1 LIKGLLDTKISDFN
15 VVPNKNNNNGNRMK
29 SHSLS
34 VLITVSILGLTAC
47 SQQQASNKTIQPKS
61 NISSKTYYVDTQKQ
75 KAQQVVF
82 QRQQHAQKQAEQK
95 AAQQRAAQQR
105 AAQQKAAQQRAAQQL
120 ARQQALHRQA
130 TSQQQVNSSQV
141 GANRDLSEL
150 YGIGD
155 KIFKNET
162 GGRID
167 QLTHWNLRED
177 FASMGIGHFTWYPA
191 NRAQRFGNTFPG
203 LLDYLVKNGVQL
215 PQWVQAARFQGAPWR
230 TREELMRA
238 KNTPEVKQF
247 SQLLYNTRHLQAK
260 YIMDR
265 AMRAMP
271 KLVKKTPP
279 HLRNLVA
286 NNLNAVANS
295 RGGRYVLVDYT
306 NFKGEGLNR
315 TGGYKGQNWGLLQV
329 LEEMRPS
336 QPGPQALN
344 EFANAS
350 MRVLER
356 RVRNS
361 DPKRNERKWLPGWRN
376 RTNTYRNPI

>member
-1 LIKGLLDTKISDFN
+1 MLLNNIIYLVPSSPISGEICSLIYNIFTLESKRLKK
-15 VVPNKNNNNGNRMK
+15 PYQYKNNNKNGIRMK
-29 SHSLS
+29 SSSIALMA
-34 VLITVSILGLTAC
+34 LSILSLTAC
-47 SQQQASNKTIQPKS
+47 SQQSARTNSNPAAST
-61 NISSKTYYVDTQKQ
+61 KTYYVEAEKQ
-75 KAQQVVF
+75 QAQQVVF
-82 QRQQHAQKQAEQK
+82 QSQTKPQATPKPKQ
-95 AAQQRAAQQR
+95 RPVV
-105 AAQQKAAQQRAAQQL
+105 
-120 ARQQALHRQA
+120 HRQA
-130 TSQQQVNSSQV
+130 TSRQQVRRPVVQPKPQ
-141 GANRDLSEL
+141 GAAGDISEL

-155 KIFKNET
+155 KIFRNET

-191 NRAQRFGNTFPG
+191 NRKQRFGNTFPG

-215 PQWVQAARFQGAPWR
+215 PQWVQRARFEGAPWR
-230 TREELMRA
+230 TREQLMRA
-238 KNTPEVKQF
+238 KNTPEVQQF
-247 SQLLYNTRHLQAK
+247 SQLLYDTRHLQAK

-279 HLRNLVA
+279 RLRQHVA

-315 TGGYKGQNWGLLQV
+315 NGGYKGQNWGLLQV

-336 QPGPQALN
+336 QVGSQALN
-344 EFANAS
+344 EFADAS

-361 DPKRNERKWLPGWRN
+361 DPRRNERKWLPGWRN

>member
-1 LIKGLLDTKISDFN
+1 
-15 VVPNKNNNNGNRMK
+15 MK
-29 SHSLS
+29 SHSLN
-34 VLITVSILGLTAC
+34 VLMALSAFSLVSC
-47 SQQQASNKTIQPKS
+47 SQQTAKVQPLS
-61 NISSKTYYVDTQKQ
+61 TSSTKTYYVE
-75 KAQQVVF
+75 AERQQAKKVVF
-82 QRQQHAQKQAEQK
+82 QASKIPQVRPVP
-95 AAQQRAAQQR
+95 
-105 AAQQKAAQQRAAQQL
+105 
-120 ARQQALHRQA
+120 HRQT
-130 TSQQQVNSSQV
+130 TSQQQVKRPVIQKPKPVASRVQ
-141 GANRDLSEL
+141 GQGGDITEL

-167 QLTHWNLRED
+167 QLSHWNLRED

-191 NRAQRFGNTFPG
+191 GRKQRYGNTFPG

-215 PQWVQAARFQGAPWR
+215 PQWVQRARFEGAPWR
-230 TREELMRA
+230 TREQLMQA

-271 KLVKKTPP
+271 KLVKTTPP

-306 NFKGEGLNR
+306 NFKGEGLSRN
-315 TGGYKGQNWGLLQV
+315 GGYKGQNWGLLQV
-329 LEEMRPS
+329 LEDMRPS
-336 QPGPQALN
+336 QVGPQALN
-344 EFANAS
+344 EFADAS
-350 MRVLER
+350 MRILER

>member
-1 LIKGLLDTKISDFN
+1 
-15 VVPNKNNNNGNRMK
+15 MK
-29 SHSLS
+29 SHSLN
-34 VLITVSILGLTAC
+34 VLLVVSALSLTSC
-47 SQQQASNKTIQPKS
+47 SQQASKRSTIQPKPATS
-61 NISSKTYYVDTQKQ
+61 TKTIFVDAQKQ
-75 KAQQVVF
+75 KAQQVIF
-82 QRQQHAQKQAEQK
+82 QRQQQAKLQ
-95 AAQQRAAQQR
+95 AQQRARQFQA
-105 AAQQKAAQQRAAQQL
+105 QKA
-120 ARQQALHRQA
+120 RQAALHRQ
-130 TSQQQVNSSQV
+130 TLSQQQARRAQV
-141 GANRDLSEL
+141 QVQRPVAPRPQGDVSEL

-155 KIFKNET
+155 KIFRNET

-215 PQWVQAARFQGAPWR
+215 PQWVQIARFQGAPWR

-247 SQLLYNTRHLQAK
+247 SQLLYDTRHLQAK

-279 HLRNLVA
+279 HLRSHVA

-315 TGGYKGQNWGLLQV
+315 NGGYKGQNWGLLQV

-336 QPGPQALN
+336 RPGPQALN
-344 EFANAS
+344 EFADAS

-361 DPKRNERKWLPGWRN
+361 DPRRNERKWLPGWRN

>member
-1 LIKGLLDTKISDFN
+1 
-15 VVPNKNNNNGNRMK
+15 MK
-29 SHSLS
+29 SHSLN
-34 VLITVSILGLTAC
+34 VLVPASLAVAVLSLSAC
-47 SQQQASNKTIQPKS
+47 SQQASKQGTIKS
-61 NISSKTYYVDTQKQ
+61 KPSTSTKTYYVETQKQ
-75 KAQQVVF
+75 QPKQVVF
-82 QRQQHAQKQAEQK
+82 QQQVRPQTSPKQVP
-95 AAQQRAAQQR
+95 
-105 AAQQKAAQQRAAQQL
+105 
-120 ARQQALHRQA
+120 HRQT
-130 TSQQQVNSSQV
+130 TSQQQVKRPVVEAPRPQTPAGDV
-141 GANRDLSEL
+141 AEL

-191 NRAQRFGNTFPG
+191 NRKQRYGNTFPG
-203 LLDYLVKNGVQL
+203 LLDYLKLNGVQL
-215 PQWVQAARFQGAPWR
+215 PQWVQKARFEGAPWR
-230 TREELMRA
+230 TREELMGA
-238 KNTPEVKQF
+238 KNMPQVKQF

-271 KLVKKTPP
+271 KLVKTTPH
-279 HLRNLVA
+279 HLRGLVA

-306 NFKGEGLNR
+306 NFKGEGLSR
-315 TGGYKGQNWGLLQV
+315 SGGYKGQNWGLLQV

-336 QPGPQALN
+336 RPGSQALN
-344 EFANAS
+344 EFADAS

-361 DPKRNERKWLPGWRN
+361 DPRRNERKWLPGWRN

>member
-1 LIKGLLDTKISDFN
+1 
-15 VVPNKNNNNGNRMK
+15 MK
-29 SHSLS
+29 SHSLNVLMTLS
-34 VLITVSILGLTAC
+34 VLSLTAC
-47 SQQQASNKTIQPKS
+47 SQQSVRTQSQPKPATS
-61 NISSKTYYVDTQKQ
+61 AKTYYVD
-75 KAQQVVF
+75 
-82 QRQQHAQKQAEQK
+82 AQKQEAK
-95 AAQQRAAQQR
+95 
-105 AAQQKAAQQRAAQQL
+105 KVVF
-120 ARQQALHRQA
+120 RQQVRTQPAPRRQA
-130 TSQQQVNSSQV
+130 ASQQQVRRPVVQAQAPRPAPRPQPAAAPNS
-141 GANRDLSEL
+141 ALAEL

-167 QLTHWNLRED
+167 QLSHWNLRED
-177 FASMGIGHFTWYPA
+177 FASMGIGHFTWYPS
-191 NRAQRFGNTFPG
+191 NRRQRYGNTFPG
-203 LLDYLVKNGVQL
+203 LLDYLKQNGVQL
-215 PQWVQAARFQGAPWR
+215 PAWVQRARFEGAPWR

-271 KLVKKTPP
+271 KLVKTTPS
-279 HLRNLVA
+279 HLRAQVA

-295 RGGRYVLVDYT
+295 HGGRYVLVDYT
-306 NFKGEGLNR
+306 NFKGEGLSRN
-315 TGGYKGQNWGLLQV
+315 GGYKGQNWGLLQV
-329 LEEMRPS
+329 LEEMKPS

-344 EFANAS
+344 EFADAS

-376 RTNTYRNPI
+376 RTNTYRNPL

>member
-1 LIKGLLDTKISDFN
+1 
-15 VVPNKNNNNGNRMK
+15 MK
-29 SHSLS
+29 SHSLN
-34 VLITVSILGLTAC
+34 VLMAVTAFSLTAC
-47 SQQQASNKTIQPKS
+47 SQQAANRSSIQPETPTS
-61 NISSKTYYVDTQKQ
+61 TKTYYVDAQKQ
-75 KAQQVVF
+75 QAQQVVF
-82 QRQQHAQKQAEQK
+82 QRQQEAQRQ
-95 AAQQRAAQQR
+95 AQQRAQQQQAQQR
-105 AAQQKAAQQRAAQQL
+105 AMQRAASQ
-120 ARQQALHRQA
+120 RQQARRA
-130 TSQQQVNSSQV
+130 QVQRPPAPRPQGDV
-141 GANRDLSEL
+141 SEL

-191 NRAQRFGNTFPG
+191 NRRQRFGNTFPG

-215 PQWVQAARFQGAPWR
+215 PQWVQVARFQGAPWR

-238 KNTPEVKQF
+238 KNTPEVRQF
-247 SQLLYNTRHLQAK
+247 SQLLYDTRHLQAK

-279 HLRNLVA
+279 RLRSHVA

-336 QPGPQALN
+336 RPGPQALN
-344 EFANAS
+344 EFADAS

-361 DPKRNERKWLPGWRN
+361 DPRRNERKWLPGWRN

>member
-1 LIKGLLDTKISDFN
+1 
-15 VVPNKNNNNGNRMK
+15 MK
-29 SHSLS
+29 SHYLS
-34 VLITVSILGLTAC
+34 VLMTLSVLSLTAC
-47 SQQQASNKTIQPKS
+47 SQHSVRTQPKS
-61 NISSKTYYVDTQKQ
+61 ATSTKTYYVETQRQ
-75 KAQQVVF
+75 EAQQVVF
-82 QRQQHAQKQAEQK
+82 KQQTRPQEVP
-95 AAQQRAAQQR
+95 
-105 AAQQKAAQQRAAQQL
+105 
-120 ARQQALHRQA
+120 HRQTA
-130 TSQQQVNSSQV
+130 SQQQVRRSVVQIPKPPAPSSAV
-141 GANRDLSEL
+141 AEL

-191 NRAQRFGNTFPG
+191 NRKQRYGNTFPG
-203 LLDYLVKNGVQL
+203 LLDYLKKNGVRL
-215 PQWVQAARFQGAPWR
+215 PAWVQRARFEGAPWR
-230 TREELMRA
+230 TRAELMRA

-247 SQLLYNTRHLQAK
+247 SQLLYDTRHLQAK

-271 KLVKKTPP
+271 KLVKTTPP
-279 HLRNLVA
+279 HLRGLVA

-306 NFKGEGLNR
+306 NFKGEGLSRN
-315 TGGYKGQNWGLLQV
+315 GGYKGQNWGLLQV

-344 EFANAS
+344 EFADAS

-361 DPKRNERKWLPGWRN
+361 NPKRNERKWLPGWRN